1 MADFFE
7 RLDTACSTKD
17 SLLCVGLDPRLA
29 SHPTSIRH
37 SVAEYGTG
45 ESIKQAIISAN
56 RRLIEQTLPYAA
68 AYKPNMAFYEAWGA
82 HGISALEETIRLI
95 PTDGLIILDAKRNDI
110 GATAAAYA
118 QSAFEHFDAD
128 AVTLNPYM
136 GKDAIEPF
144 LDYRE
149 RGVFVLCR
157 TSNPGAGSLQDLIDR
172 ESGEPLYMRVAREA
186 VSWSERVGLVVAGND
201 LASLKAVRDNF
212 PDVWFLAPGIGAQG
226 GSAADAINA
235 GQRRDGMGVLAVV
248 GRAIAEADDPGS
260 AACRFRDELNGSRRK
275 GILFTAPGVDTR
287 SPDPSTEWTE
297 AEGMAT
303 GTAQGAFSPQSAG
316 SNVGAAD
323 DDSNRRRAVLHGLV
337 RSGCFRVGEFT
348 LKSGVRSPFYID
360 LRRTVSDP
368 VFLKLIAQAY
378 VRISRDLDFDRI
390 AGIPVAALP
399 LATAVSLETGV
410 PMIYPRIPQKQHG
423 TGNRI
428 EGDYRPGERVL
439 LLDDLITTGLSKLEA
454 VEVLR
459 SEGLEVN
466 DLAVLIERG
475 GRGRADMAKVDIHL
489 HAFAHVIDLFS
500 TCREMG
506 VIDEAEELRM
516 RKFVEEGN

>member
-1 MADFFE
+1 
-7 RLDTACSTKD
+7 
-17 SLLCVGLDPRLA
+17 
-29 SHPTSIRH
+29 
-37 SVAEYGTG
+37 
-45 ESIKQAIISAN
+45 
-56 RRLIEQTLPYAA
+56 
-68 AYKPNMAFYEAWGA
+68 
-82 HGISALEETIRLI
+82 
-95 PTDGLIILDAKRNDI
+95 
-110 GATAAAYA
+110 
-118 QSAFEHFDAD
+118 
-128 AVTLNPYM
+128 
-136 GKDAIEPF
+136 
-144 LDYRE
+144 
-149 RGVFVLCR
+149 
-157 TSNPGAGSLQDLIDR
+157 
-172 ESGEPLYMRVAREA
+172 
-186 VSWSERVGLVVAGND
+186 
-201 LASLKAVRDNF
+201 
-212 PDVWFLAPGIGAQG
+212 
-226 GSAADAINA
+226 
-235 GQRRDGMGVLAVV
+235 
-248 GRAIAEADDPGS
+248 
-260 AACRFRDELNGSRRK
+260 
-275 GILFTAPGVDTR
+275 
-287 SPDPSTEWTE
+287 
-297 AEGMAT
+297 
-303 GTAQGAFSPQSAG
+303 
-316 SNVGAAD
+316 
-323 DDSNRRRAVLHGLV
+323 
-337 RSGCFRVGEFT
+337 
-348 LKSGVRSPFYID
+348 VRSPFYID